1 MFRENATRKEKL
13 LSFLSEIQEGH
24 TMKKVSSIA
33 VCVVVAAV
41 LAASPAVAKKF
52 HHHWKPPKN
61 IIFMVPDGM
70 GLSNSTAA
78 RIFKNGPN
86 GERLNFE
93 ALDNIGYQSTHSKNS
108 TVTDSAAAAS
118 AWAVGEKFN
127 NGEISCHDE
136 DFDGVCDSEP
146 APTILDIAQS
156 KGMATGLVATS
167 DMTHATPA
175 AFGATVHNR
184 KCEEEIARQYL
195 ARDIDVLLGGGI
207 AANRSSCKLTPSASD
222 FLPTLLDEYST
233 AGYAVV
239 NTEDAMDAEVNG
251 GVEKLLGLFK
261 SGGKTQELFRID
273 SDVNPY
279 PDGEPTLAEM
289 TAAALDILEKDK
301 DGLFLM
307 VEGSQIDW
315 ADHANNLEG
324 QIAETLGFEAAVQVV
339 LDWVNATPM
348 RRFTTQ
354 IIVVADHDCG
364 GFGINGPYGSL
375 SEAGDIVEAGWTTG
389 SHTAVDTIVY
399 SQGPLTWKLNKAMDN
414 TDIYD
419 VMKKYL
425 KD

>member
-1 MFRENATRKEKL
+1 
-13 LSFLSEIQEGH
+13 
-24 TMKKVSSIA
+24 MKKISSIA
-33 VCVVVAAV
+33 FCTF
-41 LAASPAVAKKF
+41 LAAALATSPAVAKKF
-52 HHHWKPPKN
+52 HHRWKPKKN

-70 GLSNSTAA
+70 GLSNTTAA

-86 GERLNFE
+86 GDHLNFE
-93 ALDNIGYQSTHSKNS
+93 TLDNIGYQSTHSANS

-127 NGEISCHDE
+127 NGEISCHDD

-167 DMTHATPA
+167 DITHATPA

-207 AANRSSCKLTPSASD
+207 AANRSNCKLTPSASD
-222 FLPTLLDEYST
+222 FVTTLLDQYTT

-239 NTEDAMDAEVNG
+239 NTEGDMNAEVNG
-251 GVEKLLGLFK
+251 GVERLLGLFK
-261 SGGKTQELFRID
+261 SGGKTQELFRVD
-273 SDVNPY
+273 PTNVY

-289 TAAALDILEKDK
+289 TAAALDILEKDE

-315 ADHANNLEG
+315 ADHAHDVTG
-324 QIAETLGFEAAVQVV
+324 QIAETIGFDAAVQVV
-339 LDWVNATPM
+339 LDWVNAKPM

-364 GFGINGPYGSL
+364 GFAINGPYGTL
-375 SEAGDIVEAGWTTG
+375 SETGDIIEGAFTSGD
-389 SHTAVDTIVY
+389 HTAVDTIVY
-399 SQGPLTWKLNKAMDN
+399 SQGPLTWELNKAMDN

-419 VMKKYL
+419 VMEKYL
-425 KD
+425 KY